1 VSQFSAY
8 LASSAGLL
16 KGGSIDFT
24 AGFVDED
31 GYILCPKNP
40 TNEPTGITTVPTVGD
55 HAVPIV
61 KCGQMR
67 VKLWYAPHEGYYR
80 GYDGVYQVSKDW

>member
-1 VSQFSAY
+1 M
-8 LASSAGLL
+8 
-16 KGGSIDFT
+16 
-24 AGFVDED
+24 DED
-31 GYILCPKNP
+31 GNILCPKAPISNVP
-40 TNEPTGITTVPTVGD
+40 LGITTVPTVGD